1 MKTLSHIASGL
12 IIGSLLLIHSVAA
25 TEPGVVVTNNPAAT
39 IAKPAER
46 NYVHKDPQACINLKL
61 NCEPS
66 QKPFSDETGCGC
78 LPELKILPEL
88 KYQTLQIKEAGITI
102 EYPKTWFQQDK
113 DLAWSPNQQG
123 TPLLGFKWT
132 TVEPE
137 QWEPTQMLPK
147 SSDWLGPFM
156 IDLGWERGLLYFV
169 QIKANQDPVAKPN
182 QSTSPDK
189 SAQPA
194 KPNQS
199 TPPDKPAEPA
209 KPTNPD
215 STPTKPVVK
224 DEPTALFEIHTII
237 PRMEAEIAYDFY
249 ARAHNLLQLKAIDAI
264 TQKFMQSVVL
274 NSLKLYVSE
283 DPKEC
288 KKISLD
294 CNDNEEEF
302 FDKDGCGC
310 INHPQT
316 EEIYDN

>member
-1 MKTLSHIASGL
+1 MKILSHISSGL
-12 IIGSLLLIHSVAA
+12 IIGSLLFIHSVVA
-25 TEPGVVVTNNPAAT
+25 TEPGVVVTVTPAAT
-39 IAKPAER
+39 TAKPADTKPAER
-46 NYVHKDPQACINLKL
+46 NYIHKDPQACVNLKL
-61 NCEPS
+61 NCEPN

-78 LPELKILPEL
+78 IPELKIVPL

-102 EYPKTWFQQDK
+102 EYPKTWFQQGK
-113 DLAWSPNQQG
+113 DMAWSPNQQG

-132 TVEPE
+132 VVEQE
-137 QWEPTQMLPK
+137 MQEEWEPAQMLPK

-169 QIKANQDPVAKPN
+169 QIKANKDQV
-182 QSTSPDK
+182 T
-189 SAQPA
+189 

-199 TPPDKPAEPA
+199 TPPDKSAESA
-209 KPTNPD
+209 KPANPD
-215 STPTKPVVK
+215 STPNKPVVK
-224 DEPTALFEIHTII
+224 DEPSDLFEIHTII

-249 ARAHNLLQLKAIDAI
+249 ARAHNLSQLKAIDAI

-310 INHPQT
+310 ISHPQT
-316 EEIYDN
+316 EEVYDN

>member
-1 MKTLSHIASGL
+1 MKTLSPLFSGL
-12 IIGSLLLIHSVAA
+12 IIASLLFIHSVAA
-25 TEPGVVVTNNPAAT
+25 TEPGVVVTTNPAAT

-46 NYVHKDPQACINLKL
+46 NYVHKDPQACVNLKL
-61 NCEPS
+61 NCEPG
-66 QKPFSDETGCGC
+66 QKPFSDKTGCGC
-78 LPELKILPEL
+78 LLELKISPL
-88 KYQTLQIKEAGITI
+88 KYQTLQLKEAGITI

-132 TVEPE
+132 TVESE
-137 QWEPTQMLPK
+137 DWEPDQMLPK

-156 IDLGWERGLLYFV
+156 IDLGWERGLLYIV
-169 QIKANQDPVAKPN
+169 QIKANKDPVAKPN
-182 QSTSPDK
+182 QP
-189 SAQPA
+189 
-194 KPNQS
+194 
-199 TPPDKPAEPA
+199 TPPDKSPEPA
-209 KPTNPD
+209 KLANHD
-215 STPTKPVVK
+215 STTPNKPIVK
-224 DEPTALFEIHTII
+224 AEPTDLFEIHTII

-316 EEIYDN
+316 EEVYDN